1 MRGGEN
7 LATGIF
13 GGITGIVTKPVQ
25 GTIRFSNYFGSEK
38 SFNNYSLGAQKEGV
52 GGFFKGMGKGLAGVV
67 ARPIAGVV
75 DATSNAFA
83 GIHNELDTKAEIEQ
97 QRRPRVMDENPL
109 QVYKERLAHAQD
121 ILWQLG
127 LL

>member
-1 MRGGEN
+1 
-7 LATGIF
+7 
-13 GGITGIVTKPVQ
+13 
-25 GTIRFSNYFGSEK
+25 
-38 SFNNYSLGAQKEGV
+38 
-52 GGFFKGMGKGLAGVV
+52 MGKGLAGVV

-83 GIHNELDTKAEIEQ
+83 GIHNELDIKAEIEQ

-127 LL
+127 LLYTVINITHISKVGCVFVSLLSHAGFGRNGFREDAPLFIPH